1 MKIVNCMGTLL
12 LLSLLLSCTGSKDKG
27 TAEREIPVKVI
38 RITDMSSVK
47 EQYYVGTVEE
57 MSASSLSFQVM
68 GNVERILVREGQR
81 VDKGQLLASLDR
93 ATLQNSFEAAHA
105 SLVQA
110 QDACDRMKIL
120 YESKSLPEIKWV
132 EVQSKLQQAQ
142 SMERIAR
149 KNLEDASLYAP
160 FSGVIGKRTVEPG
173 ENIQPGVPV
182 LTLLEI
188 NEVYVRIAIPE
199 KEVARLDKQKALI
212 TVGALGDLS
221 FEGQITEKGVVAD
234 PLSHTYDARIKL
246 NNGKGLLMPGMVCRV
261 NVLDDA
267 ASPVIS
273 IPVNAVQI
281 SHTGNNFV
289 WCVNNGRAEA
299 RQVVTGPLTTD
310 GIEITNGLKEGDQ
323 VVTEGYQKISE
334 NMKVKVQ

>member
-1 MKIVNCMGTLL
+1 MKIVDCMGALL
-12 LLSLLLSCTGSKDKG
+12 LLPLLLSCSESKDKG

-38 RITDMSSVK
+38 RITNMSSVK

-57 MSASSLSFQVM
+57 TSASSLSFRVM

-81 VDKGQLLASLDR
+81 VDKGQLLASLDP
-93 ATLQNSFEAAHA
+93 ATLKNAYEAARA

-120 YESKSLPEIKWV
+120 YDSKSLPEIKWV

-142 SMERIAR
+142 STERIAR
-149 KNLEDASLYAP
+149 KNLEDASLFAP

-173 ENIQPGVPV
+173 ENVQPGVPV

-188 NEVYVRIAIPE
+188 DEVYIRIAIPE
-199 KEVARLDKQKALI
+199 KEVAGLDKQKALI
-212 TVGALGDLS
+212 TVGALGDRS

-234 PLSHTYDARIKL
+234 PLSHTYDARIRL

-267 ASPVIS
+267 TAPVVS
-273 IPVNAVQI
+273 IPANAVQI

-289 WCVNNGRAEA
+289 WCVNNGRVEA
-299 RQVVTGPLTTD
+299 RPVTTGSLTAD
-310 GIEITNGLKEGDQ
+310 GIEITNGLKEDDQ

-334 NMKVKVQ
+334 NMKVKAQ